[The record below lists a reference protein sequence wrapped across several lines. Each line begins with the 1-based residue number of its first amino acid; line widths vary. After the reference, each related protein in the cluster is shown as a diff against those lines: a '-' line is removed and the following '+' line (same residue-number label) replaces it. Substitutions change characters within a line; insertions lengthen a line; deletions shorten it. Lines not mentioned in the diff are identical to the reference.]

1 MQLTEA
7 GYTTSGSLHT
17 LGPGGNEGKKHET
30 HQQLSRGDASGLG
43 LKSEGGKP
51 L

>member
-1 MQLTEA
+1 MQLAEA
-7 GYTTSGSLHT
+7 GYTTNGSLRM
-17 LGPGGNEGKKHET
+17 LGPGGNEGKKNET

-43 LKSEGGKP
+43 LKGEGGKP